1 MQGKLVIVNRN
12 PYTREVTIMKLRLL
26 TAATGLMLLVGS
38 FALGAAIPG
47 FAPENENTIVFD
59 MSGFYDT
66 VPVSAEYDMDAEYEE
81 YTVKASANGLIMF
94 GADGE
99 ELLAVDCSLSA
110 MPEADRELLIAGM
123 VFATR
128 EEALEMIENFA
139 E

>member
-1 MQGKLVIVNRN
+1 
-12 PYTREVTIMKLRLL
+12 MKLRLL
-26 TAATGLMLLVGS
+26 TAVTGLMLLVGS

-47 FAPENENTIVFD
+47 FAPEGERTIVFD

-66 VPVSAEYDMDAEYEE
+66 VPVSAEYESVAETEE
-81 YTVKASANGLIMF
+81 YTVKAAAGELRLYNAN
-94 GADGE
+94 GE
-99 ELLAVDCSLSA
+99 ELLTVDCSLSA
-110 MPEADRELLIAGM
+110 MPEEDREKLIAGM